1 MVCASSGN
9 NPPPQL
15 SQAMRTFFFFFA
27 AATVIGFGFGIT
39 ATSSAQSTV
48 DRIVESRTAHYCE
61 EGFNEF
67 CS

>member
-1 MVCASSGN
+1 
-9 NPPPQL
+9 
-15 SQAMRTFFFFFA
+15 MRTFFLLFS
-27 AATVIGFGFGIT
+27 AATVTCFVFGVT
-39 ATSSAQSTV
+39 TTSNAV

>member
-1 MVCASSGN
+1 MVYASSGN

-27 AATVIGFGFGIT
+27 AATVIGFGVT

>member
-1 MVCASSGN
+1 
-9 NPPPQL
+9 
-15 SQAMRTFFFFFA
+15 MRTFFFFFA
-27 AATVIGFGFGIT
+27 AATVIGFGVT